1 MNKLYTATQVSKAL
15 ANRLRSREWRLE
27 NCINKEELVHHVE
40 NLSNCLNAVKEI
52 LKESVL

>member
-15 ANRLRSREWRLE
+15 AKRLRSREWRIE
-27 NCINKEELVHHVE
+27 NCVSKEELAHHVE
-40 NLSNCLNAVKEI
+40 NLSNCLNAVKEL